1 MPARKECFSPVL
13 KEGAIWYVEWY
24 AEVKGKRSRIRV
36 SETDDGAELNSIADL
51 RERRRVA
58 EEWIFKLRKRLKPPV
73 NDPARTVF
81 VEALMSAVR
90 LKSSPKKN
98 TMDTYESN
106 ARWLCDF
113 FKLRGWDGML
123 CEQVRFDHVQAY
135 FDHLILTKKV
145 SNTTHNSRKNN
156 LRALFT
162 ELVQRRFLPENY
174 LSKIAYRKEVDTIR
188 RPMSEEEEQVL
199 LRAIA
204 GDRAMLFAYIV
215 QRYLGVRP
223 DETRHLRCGQF
234 RLDEGMLV
242 FPAADGKNGR
252 NNVVTIPD
260 GVVPAL
266 RRMDLHR
273 WPATHFVLG
282 TNKLRDN
289 PTFLPRPEM
298 IGENTLSEKFRQTFR
313 RLHREGK
320 LRDITGLTFYS
331 LKDTLAVYMLD
342 NAIDLKSAMEHFR
355 QRDLESF
362 QRYAKRLGVV
372 NEKIRGLPVLFELPD

>member
-1 MPARKECFSPVL
+1 M
-13 KEGAIWYVEWY
+13 
-24 AEVKGKRSRIRV
+24 
-36 SETDDGAELNSIADL
+36 
-51 RERRRVA
+51 
-58 EEWIFKLRKRLKPPV
+58 
-73 NDPARTVF
+73 
-81 VEALMSAVR
+81 
-90 LKSSPKKN
+90 
-98 TMDTYESN
+98 
-106 ARWLCDF
+106 
-113 FKLRGWDGML
+113 
-123 CEQVRFDHVQAY
+123 
-135 FDHLILTKKV
+135 
-145 SNTTHNSRKNN
+145 
-156 LRALFT
+156 
-162 ELVQRRFLPENY
+162 
-174 LSKIAYRKEVDTIR
+174 
-188 RPMSEEEEQVL
+188 
-199 LRAIA
+199 
-204 GDRAMLFAYIV
+204 

-234 RLDEGMLV
+234 RLDEGLLV

-266 RRMDLHR
+266 RRMDLHK

-282 TNKLRDN
+282 TNKMRDN
-289 PTFLPRPEM
+289 AAFLPRAEM

-320 LRDITGLTFYS
+320 LRDITGLSFYS

-372 NEKIRGLPVLFELPD
+372 NEKIRGLPVLFELPE